1 MRSSICSSFSKI
13 FLGNINII
21 KKFEKIHLVSNLLFF
36 HRHKAKSMRPSRKDV
51 ANFIPFLHFAAIVSK
66 PIYIPL
72 ETRAES
78 LKDLI

>member
-1 MRSSICSSFSKI
+1 MEQNAERYLLD
-13 FLGNINII
+13 FL
-21 KKFEKIHLVSNLLFF
+21 KFFEKIRLADIFSS
-36 HRHKAKSMRPSRKDV
+36 KSMRSSRKDV